1 MKNKLRIILL
11 ITLSVFLLASCAK
24 NPDDNVNNSTTE
36 TKVTEKQ
43 DNKKDTS
50 TNEEE
55 KDDKEDEKIEKAE
68 DTKEKDKEKDEKDD
82 EKEDKDDKKEDKDK
96 DKEKDDKIDNKALL
110 EDIKL
115 KNDKVRKV
123 LMKSDLK
130 DQKQDKV
137 VTSKFVAD
145 VGYDDDKNVE
155 KAKTTLETNEGYL
168 QEITFDLSKSDI
180 GTVLQKFAGE
190 EETTVTEMQIETLDI
205 HPDYHRLIEYIT
217 DLEDEFEIT
226 ENSSSYTFKLDDDTE
241 GISDFIISEYVENL
255 SEVEDDSVK
264 KSMKIK
270 FDKET
275 LLLENVDLKLE
286 PTLEELKGFK
296 ISAKSKF
303 SNHELA
309 D

>member
-24 NPDDNVNNSTTE
+24 NPDDSVNNSTTE

-50 TNEEE
+50 TAEEEKEE
-55 KDDKEDEKIEKAE
+55 KDDKEDDKIEKTQ
-68 DTKEKDKEKDEKDD
+68 DTKDKDK
-82 EKEDKDDKKEDKDK
+82 EKEDKDDKKENK
-96 DKEKDDKIDNKALL
+96 DKEKDDEIDKNALL

-123 LMKSDLK
+123 LMKTDYK

-155 KAKTTLETNEGYL
+155 KAKTTLETNEGFL

-180 GTVLQKFAGE
+180 GTVLQKSPGE
-190 EETTVTEMQIETLDI
+190 EETTVTEMKIETLDI

-217 DLEDEFEIT
+217 DIEDGFEIT

-255 SEVEDDSVK
+255 SEVEDDSVE

-275 LLLENVDLKLE
+275 LLLENVDLKLN

-303 SNHELA
+303 SDHELA